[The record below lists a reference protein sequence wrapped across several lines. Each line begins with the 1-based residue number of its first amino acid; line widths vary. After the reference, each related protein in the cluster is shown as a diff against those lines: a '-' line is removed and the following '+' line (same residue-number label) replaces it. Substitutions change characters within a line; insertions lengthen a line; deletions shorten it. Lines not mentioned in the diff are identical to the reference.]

1 MSQNLDRLPPQTKF
15 IVGNEA
21 CERLSYYGVVAI
33 LTGYATHLYGGT
45 DEAGRHAKETV
56 HLWKAATYF
65 LPLLGAFIADR
76 YWGRYKT
83 ILWISLAYC
92 LGHAVMSA
100 NDLLGVTGSIGLDQM
115 KWGLFAGL
123 ALLAIGS
130 GGIKPCVSAFV
141 GDQFTGGREKQ
152 LPKIYGMFYWSIN
165 FGSFFS
171 FTLIPILK
179 QKWGYAVAFLV
190 PGIFM
195 ALATIIFWSGRRHY
209 VMVPPTKDLA
219 PVDDATRK
227 MDRATLVRIFVIF
240 APVIVFW
247 SLFDQQHTT
256 WVQQGMQMR
265 EYDLFGFMVTGETM
279 QSINPIF
286 VMSLI
291 PIFTI
296 WLYPML
302 ERMGLRP
309 SPLRRMGTGMV
320 LAAAAFALSAMI
332 QKRIE
337 GGEHLSIWWQAIPYG
352 VMTAGE
358 VLISATGLEFAFSVA
373 PARLK
378 STIMSLWLLTVFFGN
393 LLAAQVTALNSATNA
408 AGESVRRYSASNE
421 MLMYVGLMLVVAAI
435 FAAIA
440 NRFPDTAPTAP
451 QPSPDR
457 DPAPAQ

>member
-1 MSQNLDRLPPQTKF
+1 M
-15 IVGNEA
+15 
-21 CERLSYYGVVAI
+21 VAI

-92 LGHAVMSA
+92 VGHAVMSI
-100 NDLLGVTGSIGLDQM
+100 NDLLGWKGVIQFDQM

-179 QKWGYAVAFLV
+179 EQYGYAVAFLI

-219 PVDDATRK
+219 PVDEATK
-227 MDRATLVRIFVIF
+227 KIDRATLVRIFIIF

-256 WVQQGMQMR
+256 WVQQGMQMQS
-265 EYDLFGFMVTGETM
+265 YNLFGFTVNGETM
-279 QSINPIF
+279 QSINPIY

-291 PIFTI
+291 PVFTI

-309 SPLRRMGTGMV
+309 TPLRRMGTGMV

-337 GGEHLSIWWQAIPYG
+337 GGEQLSIWWQAIPYG

-393 LLAAQVTALNSATNA
+393 LLAARVTAWNETTNA
-408 AGESVRRYSASNE
+408 AGESVRRFSASNE

-435 FAAIA
+435 FAVIA
-440 NRFPDTAPTAP
+440 MRFPETKPTVGQPAPE
-451 QPSPDR
+451 R
-457 DPAPAQ
+457 DPAAA